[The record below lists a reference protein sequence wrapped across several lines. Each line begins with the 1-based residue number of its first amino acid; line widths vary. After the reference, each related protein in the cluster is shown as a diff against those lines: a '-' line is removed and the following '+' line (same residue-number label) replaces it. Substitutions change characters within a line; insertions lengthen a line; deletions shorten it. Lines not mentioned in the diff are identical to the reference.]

1 MKKNLNLILLLLL
14 CTSSSYVFSQDIHL
28 PKLRIGYGTS
38 ILIPATGMGHNIMA
52 DFQIKPLKRGDL
64 RAEVSY
70 FHGGSYW
77 TTFKSNSTPETEII
91 YVNPS
96 KVRMVN
102 AGVKYNHVLY
112 EKGNSQ
118 ISLSWGALLGY
129 GLIETEEREVRVTDT
144 SITPSGIETTSF
156 FTQAVQFWGVIPVQ
170 VSFTKF
176 YEKVGFSLMPTY
188 YQIGRYRGNLGLFLT
203 MNF

>member
-1 MKKNLNLILLLLL
+1 MKKNHFLILLLLL
-14 CTSSSYVFSQDIHL
+14 CTNSISVFAQDIHL

-38 ILIPATGMGHNIMA
+38 IMIPAAGIGHNIMA
-52 DFQIKPLKRGDL
+52 DFQIKPLKKGDL

-70 FHGGSYW
+70 FHAGSYW
-77 TTFKSNSTPETEII
+77 TSFKSNQTPTTEII

-96 KVRMVN
+96 RVRLVN
-102 AGVKYNHVLY
+102 AGVKFNHVLY

-118 ISLSWGALLGY
+118 ISFSWGALAGY

-144 SITPSGIETTSF
+144 SIATSGIETTSYF
-156 FTQAVQFWGVIPVQ
+156 AQSVQFWGVIPVQ
-170 VSFTKF
+170 FSFTKF
-176 YEKVGFSLMPTY
+176 YEKVGFSLIPSY